1 MKKKRIALMLA
12 ASMALLG
19 TITAG
24 AEGEREKE
32 ILFRD
37 IPWGTNYTDVDNQ
50 HGDFGLW
57 PISGDSYITPSVDA
71 VLLDDQYEGL
81 RFEYGDINIVGNTMD
96 FAPEV
101 AGYTPDEVVLYFAYT
116 VNDGIVNKT
125 EQESA
130 FYGATYRFE
139 SMDLESMSND
149 LVSKL
154 TSLYG
159 QPDENTDDKDM
170 WGNVYTF
177 THWSGTNDTE
187 LTLKTTDSSEDST
200 GFYSDEIS
208 ISYAWRKGDELLQ
221 AASDALKSEAKGA
234 EAENYGNSNTDG
246 L

>member
-1 MKKKRIALMLA
+1 MKKRLIALAVVSSLMLIR
-12 ASMALLG
+12 S
-19 TITAG
+19 ITAE
-24 AEGEREKE
+24 AEEEIEKE

-37 IPWGTNYTDVDNQ
+37 IPWGTSYTDVDNQ

-57 PISGDSYITPSVDA
+57 ALNGDGFITPSVDA
-71 VLLDDQYEGL
+71 VLLDDQYEGIH
-81 RFEYGDINIVGNTMD
+81 FEYGDINILGHTLG
-96 FAPEV
+96 FEPQV
-101 AGYTPDEVVLYFAYT
+101 AGYTASEVTLYFVYT
-116 VNDGIVNKT
+116 VNDGKLNKT

-130 FYGATYRFE
+130 LYGANYKFE
-139 SMDLESMSND
+139 TIDLESMSND
-149 LVSKL
+149 FISKL

-159 QPDENTDDKDM
+159 HSDETTEDKDI

-177 THWSGTNDTE
+177 THWSGANDTE
-187 LTLKTTDSSEDST
+187 LTLKTTDASEDST

-221 AASDALKSEAKGA
+221 AASDVLKSEAKGA